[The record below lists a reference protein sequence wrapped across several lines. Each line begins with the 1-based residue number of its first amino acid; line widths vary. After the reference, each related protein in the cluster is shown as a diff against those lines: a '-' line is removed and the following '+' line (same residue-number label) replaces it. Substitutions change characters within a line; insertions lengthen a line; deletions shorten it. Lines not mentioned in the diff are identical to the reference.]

1 MPHLLLDLAQSPT
14 PKRKIPYHHAKVSLF
29 ATFKAAK
36 RMITPEEPHSIYVL
50 PRKKATL
57 SIAQAAADILQHQPQ
72 AAIAIVSPR
81 KKLRPYLHQLQIKYP
96 LARLLHKKK
105 LGKATRQF
113 LKQAQQSPLAP
124 TADGATREHSETQ
137 TTKQKTKHPK
147 AKNPNEQQLI
157 HRAAQSVQQAV
168 AQIIPAPPANQ
179 VFTLLATQETRPSS
193 PINTALA
200 LLKKNRPK
208 KKQDLLRLLTER
220 SNPKLAQEMLV
231 ALQSAGKIH
240 IDAAENVRYR

>member
-1 MPHLLLDLAQSPT
+1 MPHLLLDLAKSPT
-14 PKRKIPYHHAKVSLF
+14 PNRKIPFAHAKVGLF
-29 ATFKAAK
+29 ATFKSAK

-50 PRKKATL
+50 PRKKAAL

-81 KKLRPYLHQLQIKYP
+81 KKLRLFLYSLQIKYP
-96 LARLLHKKK
+96 RAQLLHKKK
-105 LGKATRQF
+105 LGKTTRQF

-137 TTKQKTKHPK
+137 TAKQKTKRNK
-147 AKNPNEQQLI
+147 VKNPNEQQLI
-157 HRAAQSVQQAV
+157 HRTAQSVQQAV
-168 AQIIPAPPANQ
+168 AQIIPSPPAHQ
-179 VFTLLATQETRPSS
+179 VFTLLASQDTAPS
-193 PINTALA
+193 PISTALA

-208 KKQDLLRLLTER
+208 KKQDLVRLLTER

>member
-1 MPHLLLDLAQSPT
+1 MPHLLLDLAKSPA
-14 PKRKIPYHHAKVSLF
+14 PKRKIPFAHAKVGLF

-36 RMITPEEPHSIYVL
+36 RMITPEEPHGIYVL
-50 PRKKATL
+50 PRKKAAC

-72 AAIAIVSPR
+72 AQIAIVSSR

-96 LARLLHKKK
+96 QARLLHKKK
-105 LGKATRQF
+105 LGKAVRRF
-113 LKQAQQSPLAP
+113 LKQARQPEKAN
-124 TADGATREHSETQ
+124 AQ
-137 TTKQKTKHPK
+137 T
-147 AKNPNEQQLI
+147 EQQLI
-157 HRAAQSVQQAV
+157 EHAAQSVQQAV
-168 AQIIPAPPANQ
+168 AQIVPAPTFAPA
-179 VFTLLATQETRPSS
+179 PSPS
-193 PINTALA
+193 NNITTALA

>member
-1 MPHLLLDLAQSPT
+1 MPHLLLDLAKSPA
-14 PKRKIPYHHAKVSLF
+14 PKRKIPFAHAKVGLF

-36 RMITPEEPHSIYVL
+36 RMITPEEPHGIYVL
-50 PRKKATL
+50 PRKKAAR

-72 AAIAIVSPR
+72 AQIAIVSPR

-96 LARLLHKKK
+96 QARLLHKKK
-105 LGKATRQF
+105 LGKAVRRF
-113 LKQAQQSPLAP
+113 LKQARQPEKAN
-124 TADGATREHSETQ
+124 AQ
-137 TTKQKTKHPK
+137 T
-147 AKNPNEQQLI
+147 EQQLI
-157 HRAAQSVQQAV
+157 EHAAQSVQQAV
-168 AQIIPAPPANQ
+168 AQIVPAPTFAPA
-179 VFTLLATQETRPSS
+179 PSPS
-193 PINTALA
+193 NNITTALA

>member
-1 MPHLLLDLAQSPT
+1 MPHLLLDLAKSPA
-14 PKRKIPYHHAKVSLF
+14 PKRKIPFAHAKVGLF

-36 RMITPEEPHSIYVL
+36 RMITPEEPHGIYVL
-50 PRKKATL
+50 PRKKAAR

-72 AAIAIVSPR
+72 AQIAIVSSR

-96 LARLLHKKK
+96 QARLLHKKK
-105 LGKATRQF
+105 LGKAVRRF
-113 LKQAQQSPLAP
+113 LKQARQPEKAN
-124 TADGATREHSETQ
+124 AQ
-137 TTKQKTKHPK
+137 T
-147 AKNPNEQQLI
+147 EQQLI
-157 HRAAQSVQQAV
+157 EHAAQSVQQAV
-168 AQIIPAPPANQ
+168 AQIVPAPTFAPA
-179 VFTLLATQETRPSS
+179 PSPS
-193 PINTALA
+193 NNITTALA

>member
-1 MPHLLLDLAQSPT
+1 MPHLLLDLAKSPT
-14 PKRKIPYHHAKVSLF
+14 PKRKIPYHRAKVGLF
-29 ATFKAAK
+29 VTLKAAK
-36 RMITPEEPHSIYVL
+36 RMLAPEEPHSLYIL
-50 PRKKATL
+50 PNKKAAR

-72 AAIAIVSPR
+72 AQIAIVSPR

-113 LKQAQQSPLAP
+113 LKQARQPEKAN
-124 TADGATREHSETQ
+124 AQ
-137 TTKQKTKHPK
+137 T
-147 AKNPNEQQLI
+147 EQQLI
-157 HRAAQSVQQAV
+157 EHTAQSVQQAV
-168 AQIIPAPPANQ
+168 AQIAPAPTFAPA
-179 VFTLLATQETRPSS
+179 PSPS
-193 PINTALA
+193 NNITTALV

>member
-1 MPHLLLDLAQSPT
+1 MPHLLLDLAKSPA
-14 PKRKIPYHHAKVSLF
+14 PKRKIPFAHAKVGLF
-29 ATFKAAK
+29 VTFKAAK
-36 RMITPEEPHSIYVL
+36 RMITPEEPHGIYVL
-50 PRKKATL
+50 PRKKAAR

-72 AAIAIVSPR
+72 AQIAIVSSR

-96 LARLLHKKK
+96 QARLLHKKK
-105 LGKATRQF
+105 LGKAVRRF
-113 LKQAQQSPLAP
+113 LKQARQPENPFGEAP
-124 TADGATREHSETQ
+124 SEQRLIEHTAQ
-137 TTKQKTKHPK
+137 
-147 AKNPNEQQLI
+147 N
-157 HRAAQSVQQAV
+157 VQQAV
-168 AQIIPAPPANQ
+168 AQIIPSAPAGAESA
-179 VFTLLATQETRPSS
+179 LIA
-193 PINTALA
+193 TALA